1 MKRFGIEPMMIVSG
15 ETFNSGSPL
24 KLNPPPYSLKLEMR
38 KNLAK
43 LKRVTS
49 EKQTEG

>member
-1 MKRFGIEPMMIVSG
+1 MIFGG
-15 ETFNSGSPL
+15 ETLISGSPL
-24 KLNPPPYSLKLEMR
+24 KLNPPPCSLKLEMR